1 MPHELHN
8 CMPGTAWH
16 ETKSRAECLITT
28 PDTIYLRV
36 NQDKFELEPYTNDI
50 RLQELSEQIASNAYL
65 VVEDDSG
72 NIVAAVFGK
81 LEPHKR

>member
-8 CMPGTAWH
+8 IRPGPPW
-16 ETKSRAECLITT
+16 RAHLITT
-28 PDTIYLRV
+28 PDMIYLV
-36 NQDKFELEPYTNDI
+36 YKQDRFLLEPYTNDI
-50 RLQELSEQIASNAYL
+50 RLQELSEQIVSNAYL

-81 LEPHKR
+81 LEPVQRRI